1 MTPILLAA
9 LLVRHN
15 RGKAVGA
22 LLNVQDYDADE
33 VKELRSDVREMKWH
47 LKNLLP
53 EEDE

>member
-1 MTPILLAA
+1 MTPILVVA
-9 LLVRHN
+9 LLSRHN
-15 RGKAVGA
+15 RRKAVGA

-33 VKELRSDVREMKWH
+33 MKELKSDVREMKWH